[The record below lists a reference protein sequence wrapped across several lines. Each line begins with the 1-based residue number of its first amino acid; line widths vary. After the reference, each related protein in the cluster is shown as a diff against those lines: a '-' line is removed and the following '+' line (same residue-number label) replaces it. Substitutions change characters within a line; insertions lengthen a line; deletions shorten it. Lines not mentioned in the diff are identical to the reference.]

1 MKRKRVRNNKKERKQ
16 QSEGDEKEIPS
27 QGSGRRET
35 EDAWLDEGLMRRL
48 RGEKDAED
56 LTKKE
61 KDRINKRAK
70 DHRWD
75 GSDLW
80 HMGCSGVGA
89 KRGKENVVWKL
100 VPRPEKRKEL
110 IEQGHNK
117 LGHLGFSRSVFVTL
131 KHMRRTHKWHGMR
144 AQIESVIRGCGACER
159 ARAGLDVVDM
169 REGEEEKDEEK
180 QLERKRKPNENRAR
194 RARFMLLSQDVFP
207 RVQPRIAACTG
218 ANAPKPITP
227 ADDTVLTFTEAT
239 LPYDTLLPFAEATL
253 PFSTLM
259 DSTPLGPTLH
269 ISIPSGSTLSTAE
282 EDNLHM
288 TGSTRAICQDNTVLT
303 FTEATLPEDD
313 TVLPFTEATLPV
325 DTILPFTEP
334 PFPVSTLPSCPT
346 TLGQPMLDSSQ
357 DVQGMECTSSCLIVQ
372 TAVTEATLPVPTLP
386 CPTTLGQPMLDS
398 SQDVQGMEC
407 TSSCHIVQTAVTEAT
422 LPVPTLPCPTTLGQ
436 PMLDSWQEDGARDG
450 GCTSAN
456 HILQTVTE
464 AMLPVPTLPSPTIMG
479 PVLDSSEDDVREMG
493 CTSGS
498 HIVQTVAEAMLPVPV
513 LPSPAIREPA
523 LDSSEADVRDM
534 GCIVASQVVQ
544 SVTEATLPAPTLSCF
559 STLGQ
564 PTMQSAEEDI
574 QGVGCS
580 PASHVV
586 HAVAET
592 LAEMS
597 KEGPVCENPHLPG
610 LGEAM
615 AVHREEVQALSL
627 LSESHLSELCP
638 PHTLH
643 PATTPVPYR
652 RRSLQS
658 QNERESDPAL
668 LSTLWS
674 RPLIAS
680 E

>member
-346 TLGQPMLDSSQ
+346 TLGQPMLDS
-357 DVQGMECTSSCLIVQ
+357 
-372 TAVTEATLPVPTLP
+372 
-386 CPTTLGQPMLDS
+386 
-398 SQDVQGMEC
+398 
-407 TSSCHIVQTAVTEAT
+407 
-422 LPVPTLPCPTTLGQ
+422 
-436 PMLDSWQEDGARDG
+436 WQEDGARDG